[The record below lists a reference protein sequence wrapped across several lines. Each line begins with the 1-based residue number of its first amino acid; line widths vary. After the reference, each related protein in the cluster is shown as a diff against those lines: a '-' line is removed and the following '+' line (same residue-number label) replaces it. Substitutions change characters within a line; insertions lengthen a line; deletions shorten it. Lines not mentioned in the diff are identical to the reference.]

1 MRGKEDEMKVE
12 EVRGKDKVKGKGKE
26 DELKVDNVRGKD
38 EVKVEEVRG

>member
-1 MRGKEDEMKVE
+1 MKVE

>member
-1 MRGKEDEMKVE
+1 MRAGE
-12 EVRGKDKVKGKGKE
+12 GGKGKE